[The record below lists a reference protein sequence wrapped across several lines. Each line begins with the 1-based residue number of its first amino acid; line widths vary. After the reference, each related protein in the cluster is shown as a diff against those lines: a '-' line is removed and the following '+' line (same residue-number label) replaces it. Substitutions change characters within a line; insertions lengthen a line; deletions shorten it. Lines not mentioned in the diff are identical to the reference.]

1 MFGDDLTWP
10 RKLPCGWTWHSRL
23 IDLRFPIMPVFLEC
37 QRCTA
42 CCRWPGQV
50 RLTAAEI
57 TQLAAFRGLSDYD
70 FIQQFTRLT
79 QDRRGLA
86 LLDKP
91 NGECVFLEGG
101 DCVVQSVKPQQC
113 RDFPNL
119 WNFPGAAGS
128 CHAISR
134 TVDEAEHIRLVAGV
148 TGRSPA
154 DVAEILRRGR
164 WPRPKENRA
173 KA

>member
-1 MFGDDLTWP
+1 
-10 RKLPCGWTWHSRL
+10 
-23 IDLRFPIMPVFLEC
+23 MPVFLEC

-50 RLTAAEI
+50 RLTTSEI
-57 TQLAAFRGLSDYD
+57 TLLADFRGLSESD

-101 DCVVQSVKPQQC
+101 DCAVQPVKPQQC

-119 WNFPGAAGS
+119 WNFPGAAGF
-128 CHAISR
+128 CHAIPR
-134 TVDEAEHIRLVAGV
+134 QVDQAEHIRLVAGA

-154 DVAEILRRGR
+154 DVAEMLRR
-164 WPRPKENRA
+164 
-173 KA
+173 